1 MLALGADHGGYQ
13 IKEAVRL
20 YLEEKGIAYK
30 DFGVLKE
37 EAADYPEIAK
47 KVAGEVAAGK
57 AEKGILCCGTGIGI
71 SIAANKIKGIR
82 AAVVADAFSAEMAR
96 HHNDANIL

>member
-30 DFGVLKE
+30 DFGVLDG

-47 KVAGEVAAGK
+47 EVAKEVAAGK
-57 AEKGILCCGTGIGI
+57 AEKRNFYCG
-71 SIAANKIKGIR
+71 K
-82 AAVVADAFSAEMAR
+82 
-96 HHNDANIL
+96 